1 MKHCD
6 KIMIV
11 EDDAGIRH
19 YLQST
24 LSNAGY
30 DTVAVGDG
38 RSALALAA
46 SHCPDCVLLDLGLP
60 DMDGIGIIQSI
71 RKWSSV
77 PIIVISARMTEDD
90 KAGALDL
97 GADDY
102 LTKPFGTV
110 ELLAR
115 IRTALRH
122 TRKACGGEELREGQ
136 YIVGDLVIDYN
147 KHRAYLGGEDAG
159 LTPSEFKI
167 LALLG
172 RYAGRV
178 LTYQQMLRE
187 LWGPAANPRDNK
199 LLRVHMANLRRKLE
213 KNPEE
218 PRYLFTEV
226 GVGYRLAEGEGTEP
240 LSQIP
245 PRKPKNKKNPLST
258 RVGLDRGFYLC
269 LTRTHTLFGVFAR
282 EKWRPRKCGAAGR
295 LAPVNATHKVGRYLY
310 PQKPYLLLPS
320 EGIFITG
327 AGRIRSPAV
336 LRRSAPAWHGGS
348 KTPRRRNIWR
358 LPDIPGCSPDI

>member
-1 MKHCD
+1 MKLKD
-6 KIMIV
+6 KVLVV
-11 EDDAGIRH
+11 EDEQNISNFI
-19 YLQST
+19 ST
-24 LSNAGY
+24 VLTAN
-30 DTVAVGDG
+30 DFDVLVAQTGAEAV
-38 RSALALAA
+38 SMIT
-46 SHCPDCVLLDLGLP
+46 SHCPDLIILDLGLP
-60 DMDGIGIIQSI
+60 DMDGINILKEVRS
-71 RKWSSV
+71 WSSL
-77 PIIVISARMTEDD
+77 PIIVVSARTHEHD
-90 KAGALDL
+90 KVMALDL

-102 LTKPFGTV
+102 IEKPFGTS

-226 GVGYRLAEGEGTEP
+226 GVGYRMAE
-240 LSQIP
+240 
-245 PRKPKNKKNPLST
+245 
-258 RVGLDRGFYLC
+258 
-269 LTRTHTLFGVFAR
+269 
-282 EKWRPRKCGAAGR
+282 
-295 LAPVNATHKVGRYLY
+295 
-310 PQKPYLLLPS
+310 S
-320 EGIFITG
+320 E
-327 AGRIRSPAV
+327 
-336 LRRSAPAWHGGS
+336 
-348 KTPRRRNIWR
+348 N
-358 LPDIPGCSPDI
+358 